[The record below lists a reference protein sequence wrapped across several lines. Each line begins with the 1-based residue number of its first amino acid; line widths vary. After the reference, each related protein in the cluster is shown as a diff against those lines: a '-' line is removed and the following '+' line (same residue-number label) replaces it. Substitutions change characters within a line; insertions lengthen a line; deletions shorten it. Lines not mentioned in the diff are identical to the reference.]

1 MNQRRTPVKPVSKRH
16 AIGVFNPQVT
26 KLVVK
31 VGCPMVSR
39 AGSSRMLR
47 ISPSVAWITAALV
60 GLGSA
65 PAGAET
71 LTAAMASAYVQNATL
86 NSARA
91 GLRATDEGVNQA
103 LAGRLPGVSA
113 SAGYGRDFAP
123 GSEPSDS
130 LSLSLSIEQPI
141 FDGFRTRNGI
151 EAAETAVLA
160 GREALVGT
168 EQDVL
173 LQVVS
178 AYMNLV
184 RDNSIVGLS
193 AQNLEF
199 LREQLRAAR
208 NRLDVGEGT
217 QTEVAQTQAREA
229 SAMASYAAAVATQ
242 TAARAVYEQ
251 IVGHA
256 PNSLTT
262 APPVGSLL
270 PRSAEI
276 AVQMALESHPDI
288 KVALYNVDT
297 AGINLEIAEG
307 SLWPTVSL
315 SAGASRTED
324 PFAPDDARVSG
335 SVGARVSV
343 PIFTGGERSSNIR
356 EAKQRLGQ
364 REIDLAVVRARIRAD
379 VISAWGDLEAA
390 TAQVRAAEAGVAASQ
405 LALSGIVQER
415 DVGQRT
421 TLDVLDAQQDLL
433 DARTALVRAQRDRV
447 VASYALLAATGGLT
461 AANLGLPVQLY
472 DPASHYTA
480 VRGELFSLTT
490 PDGR

>member
-1 MNQRRTPVKPVSKRH
+1 MFKP
-16 AIGVFNPQVT
+16 
-26 KLVVK
+26 
-31 VGCPMVSR
+31 
-39 AGSSRMLR
+39 
-47 ISPSVAWITAALV
+47 SPSVAWIAAALI
-60 GLGSA
+60 GLSSA

-71 LTAAMASAYVQNATL
+71 LIAAMASAYVQNSTL

-91 GLRATDEGVNQA
+91 GLRATDEGVPQA
-103 LAGRLPGVSA
+103 LAGRYPGISA
-113 SAGYGRDFAP
+113 SASLGRDFAAGDEP
-123 GSEPSDS
+123 GDS

-151 EAAETAVLA
+151 AAAETAVLA
-160 GREALVGT
+160 GREALTGT

-173 LQVVS
+173 LAVVS

-184 RDNSIVGLS
+184 RENAIVGLS

-229 SAMASYAAAVATQ
+229 TAMADYAAAVANQ

-251 IVGHA
+251 VVGHA
-256 PNSLTT
+256 PNSLST
-262 APPVGSLL
+262 APPVSSLL
-270 PRSAEI
+270 PRNSEL

-288 KVALYNVDT
+288 RVALYNVDT

-307 SLWPTVSL
+307 ALWPTVSM
-315 SAGASRTED
+315 SAGASRSED
-324 PFAPDDARVSG
+324 PFSPDDARLSG
-335 SVGARVSV
+335 QIGATVRL
-343 PIFTGGERSSNIR
+343 PIFSGGERSSGIR
-356 EAKQRLGQ
+356 EAKERLGQ
-364 REIDLAVVRARIRAD
+364 REIDLAVARARIRAD

-447 VASYALLAATGGLT
+447 VASYALLAAVGGLT
-461 AANLGLPVQLY
+461 AGNLGLPVQLY
-472 DPASHYTA
+472 DASAHYTA